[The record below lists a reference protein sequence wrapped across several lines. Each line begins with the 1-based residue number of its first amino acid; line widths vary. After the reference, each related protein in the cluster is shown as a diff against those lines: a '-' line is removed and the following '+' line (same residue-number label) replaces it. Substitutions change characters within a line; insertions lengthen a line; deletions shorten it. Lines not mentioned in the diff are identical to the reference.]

1 MDASIGY
8 GQEINYYGTEKEFWA
23 KAIEEITALSP
34 EITCIGSV
42 DQYDGEPTT
51 IPEFVF
57 AFHGKE
63 MLKLKRR
70 VAINASTGRFDTT
83 VFVNDYNVF
92 LNQEMI
98 IGSDWSPTVIG
109 ARSLKISWLIAHNII
124 IFSMA
129 AGIGSWGLRN
139 LGLVSIK
146 NGDAIYGDGWWFN
159 NGDGSVYPR
168 NKIFNIYLKP
178 DNTTYYTFRD
188 FNSNIIG
195 SFTSR
200 FQYKTDAGLIDYAR
214 GAIYTNNGNRVFDVS
229 CVYDCS
235 EVAIGDSISLSS
247 GSYLAVGP
255 HQLVKVLDGQSE
267 E

>member
-70 VAINASTGRFDTT
+70 VAINAGTGRFDTT

-146 NGDAIYGDGWWFN
+146 NGDAIYGDGWWAN
-159 NGDGSVYPR
+159 YDTIYPR
-168 NKIFNIYLKP
+168 TSIFNIYQHP
-178 DNTTYYTFRD
+178 SSTTPYTFRD
-188 FNSNIIG
+188 FNSNMIG

-200 FQYKTDAGLIDYAR
+200 FQYKADAGLIDYAR

-229 CVYDCS
+229 CIYDCS
-235 EVAIGDSISLSS
+235 EVTIGDSISLSS
-247 GSYLAVGP
+247 GSYLAIGP
-255 HQLVKVLDGQSE
+255 HQLVKVLDSQSE

>member
-70 VAINASTGRFDTT
+70 VAINTATGRFDTT

-109 ARSLKISWLIAHNII
+109 ARSLKISWLITQNFI
-124 IFSMA
+124 IFCVC
-129 AGIGSWGLRN
+129 AGVGSWGLRN

-146 NGDAIYGDGWWFN
+146 NEDAIYGDGWWKN
-159 NGDGSVYPR
+159 EDTLPTR
-168 NKIFNIYLKP
+168 ERLFNIYQKP
-178 DNTTYYTFRD
+178 DGHSVYNFRD
-188 FNSNIIG
+188 FNSAIIG
-195 SFTSR
+195 TFTSR
-200 FQYKTDAGLIDYAR
+200 FQYKADAGLIDYAR
-214 GAIYTNNGNRVFDVS
+214 GAVYTNNGSRVFDIS
-229 CVYDCS
+229 CIYDCS
-235 EVAIGDSISLSS
+235 TVAIGDSVSLSS

-255 HQLVKVLDGQSE
+255 HQLVKVLDSQSE